1 MRKSDCLGS
10 NFSNVWKRPKDRT
23 NANPMDLW
31 HLIPVL
37 RSLKPETVHWTVSW
51 TGVTQPHGAGAT
63 HS

>member
-1 MRKSDCLGS
+1 
-10 NFSNVWKRPKDRT
+10 
-23 NANPMDLW
+23 MDLW